1 LSFHSD
7 AIEAGRESTAP
18 CFSAK
23 RPGPQGTIAKEI
35 GERKE
40 KRKKSGENGRFLGG
54 VWKSPLN
61 TRVKR
66 RLTPLCAANGAHGM
80 ISSAKAALDGYA
92 KNRCAQLSRL

>member
-23 RPGPQGTIAKEI
+23 RPGPQGTIAKET

-40 KRKKSGENGRFLGG
+40 KRKKCWKNARFLGG
-54 VWKSPLN
+54 VWKSPL
-61 TRVKR
+61 KL
-66 RLTPLCAANGAHGM
+66 RLDHVSPRKAP
-80 ISSAKAALDGYA
+80 AKAGAPT
-92 KNRCAQLSRL
+92 QTT